1 MFILYI
7 YIYIYIYMYTYSED
21 SLFVILHSTQC
32 NNQVFTN
39 CMHGFDIARNVH
51 ASDVVRTQ
59 QFVHGID
66 SSVQK

>member
-1 MFILYI
+1 
-7 YIYIYIYMYTYSED
+7 MYTYSED

-39 CMHGFDIARNVH
+39 CMHGFDRARNVH
-51 ASDVVRTQ
+51 ASDVMRTQ
-59 QFVHGID
+59 KFVHGID